1 MENEK
6 YYINTKD
13 VPPNK
18 MITRFIKM
26 NITPQKAIDLGCG
39 AGRDT
44 IYLIKNG
51 WNVLAIDK
59 ENTEKFIISQLN
71 SEEKKR
77 FKFEK
82 QNFENIKLEP
92 NNLLVANFCIPF
104 CNAEFFEEFWN
115 RITNSILK
123 NGYFVGNFFGK
134 NDAWNKKKEIIFLTK
149 DEVQD
154 LFKDSFEIIEF
165 HEIEK
170 DLTTGMGNIKHW
182 HLYSIIAKK
191 KIIEL

>member
-13 VPPNK
+13 APPNK

-26 NITPQKAIDLGCG
+26 NVTPQKAIDLGCG

-59 ENTEKFIISQLN
+59 ENTEEFIISQLN
-71 SEEKKR
+71 FEEKTR

-104 CNAEFFEEFWN
+104 CNAEFFAEFWN

-134 NDAWNKKKEIIFLTK
+134 NDAWNKKKEIIFFTK

-165 HEIEK
+165 HEVEK
-170 DLTTGMGNIKHW
+170 ELTTGMRNIKHW
-182 HLYSIIAKK
+182 HLYNIIAKK
-191 KIIEL
+191 K